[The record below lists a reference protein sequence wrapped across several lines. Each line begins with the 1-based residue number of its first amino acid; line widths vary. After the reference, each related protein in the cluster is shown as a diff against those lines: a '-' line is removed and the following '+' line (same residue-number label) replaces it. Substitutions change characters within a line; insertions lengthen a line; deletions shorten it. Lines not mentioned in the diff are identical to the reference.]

1 MNSKQKEL
9 LKQLHSVLSEMEKEA
24 VNDDEFNDKLAE
36 LNLFNY
42 SLDDINATIY
52 NFLNINN

>member
-9 LKQLHSVLSEMEKEA
+9 LKQLHSLLSEMEQEA
-24 VNDDEFNDKLAE
+24 VNDDKFNDTLAE

-42 SLDDINATIY
+42 SLDDINAIIQDY
-52 NFLNINN
+52 LSR